1 MIKLPN
7 INNKTSK
14 LYLLDIGAR
23 GGMQWPWTLID
34 ENNLSTILVE
44 PDPEEAAN
52 LKNSFKDSKREVNIL
67 SIALWS
73 EKVRMRLKLT
83 KSPGASSVFEPNI
96 DFLKQFPDIKRFEID
111 KNIEFDATTIDSL
124 VDSGDIKTIDF
135 AKIDVQGA
143 ELAILKGGESHFTS
157 NLVGLEVEIEFAHL
171 YKDQP
176 LFNDVD
182 SFIRNHLGL
191 ELWDIKKSYWKYEN
205 GRLQKGPA
213 KGRLVFGDAL
223 YFRPLTG
230 IGNWL
235 GKLPEELACNKI
247 VSLLTSVISYGY
259 MDYAESILKDE
270 EVLKYLDQNTVSH
283 FRKLIRTSGSSMRI
297 SSNGVSSIYWAF
309 ITLANIFKP
318 SYKGWASS
326 DRQLGSYKFGPFW
339 F

>member
-7 INNKTSK
+7 INNKPSK

-23 GGMQWPWTLID
+23 GGMQWPWTQID
-34 ENNLSTILVE
+34 EPNLTVILVE
-44 PDPEEAAN
+44 TDPEEAAN
-52 LKNSFKDSKREVNIL
+52 LKDSFKNSKREVNIL
-67 SIALWS
+67 PIALWS
-73 EKVRMRLKLT
+73 EKVKLGLKLT

-96 DFLKQFPDIKRFEID
+96 DFLKQFPDITRFEIE
-111 KNIEFDATTIDSL
+111 KKIEFDASTIDSL
-124 VDSGDIKTIDF
+124 VDSGGIKTIDF

-143 ELAILKGGESHFTS
+143 ELEILKGGGSHFAS

-176 LFNDVD
+176 LFSDVD
-182 SFIRNHLGL
+182 SYVRNQLGL

-223 YFRPLTG
+223 YFRSLSG

-235 GKLPEELACNKI
+235 GKLPEELACKKI

-259 MDYAESILKDE
+259 IDYAESNLKDE

-283 FRKLIRTSGSSMRI
+283 FRKLIRFAGSSMRI
-297 SSNGVSSIYWAF
+297 SSSGVSSVYWAF

-318 SYKGWASS
+318 S
-326 DRQLGSYKFGPFW
+326 
-339 F
+339 

>member
-1 MIKLPN
+1 MIKIPFQ
-7 INNKTSK
+7 NKNSK
-14 LYLLDIGAR
+14 FYLLDIGAR

-34 ENNLSTILVE
+34 QQNLSTILVE
-44 PDPEEAAN
+44 PDPEEATN
-52 LKNSFKDSKREVNIL
+52 LKNSFKNSKQEISVL

-73 EKVRMRLKLT
+73 KKARLNLNLT
-83 KSPGASSVFEPNI
+83 KSPGASSVYEPNI
-96 DFLKQFPDIKRFEID
+96 DFLKQFPDITRFEIE
-111 KNIEFDATTIDSL
+111 KKIEFDTTTIDTL
-124 VDSGDIKTIDF
+124 VDSGEIKTIDF

-143 ELAILKGGESHFTS
+143 ELDILKGGESHFKS

-182 SFIRNHLGL
+182 SFVRNQLGL

-235 GKLPEELACNKI
+235 GKLPEALACNKI

-309 ITLANIFKP
+309 IILANIFKP